1 MSAFAVAVMVRVS
14 DVDDGGWGC
23 GVVRKTVQFE
33 YWVLEGA
40 WPCEMC
46 VVPVRIG
53 WGERT
58 VIWEESERRR
68 EVVTIVL
75 CGLGTPAPGIL

>member
-1 MSAFAVAVMVRVS
+1 MFAAAAVMVRVS
-14 DVDDGGWGC
+14 GVDDGGWGC
-23 GVVRKTVQFE
+23 GVVRETVQLE

-46 VVPVRIG
+46 VVPVRMG
-53 WGERT
+53 WGERM

-68 EVVTIVL
+68 EVVTILRYELRALAVGML
-75 CGLGTPAPGIL
+75 